1 MEPLNY
7 RIIVAVL
14 LLIFVGHRGFYTKQ
28 AEKLGQEVL
37 TRPESHPAEKIANFL
52 ALPAFLS
59 TFIYLFAPTWLSWFS
74 FSWPE
79 WVRWIGVVLALV
91 GFGLLQWA
99 QMTLGRNW
107 SDTPQFMEGQQLVKS
122 GPYAWV
128 RHPIYTAF
136 LLILSSILFIST
148 NWLVGGL
155 WVVMTVLAVWAR
167 VQVEEG
173 LMMSQFGARY
183 EQYCQQ
189 TGRLFPYL

>member
-1 MEPLNY
+1 MEPLIY
-7 RIIVAVL
+7 RFLVAVL
-14 LLIFVGHRGFYTKQ
+14 LVVFILHRGFYTRQ
-28 AEKLGQEVL
+28 AEQLGQTVL
-37 TRPESHPAEKIANFL
+37 TRPDNHPAEKMANLL
-52 ALPAFLS
+52 ALPTFLI
-59 TFIYLFAPTWLSWFS
+59 TFIYLFAPTWLSWFA

-79 WVRWIGVVLALV
+79 WVRWGGVVFALV

-99 QMTLGRNW
+99 QITLGRNW

-136 LLILSSILFIST
+136 LLILGSILFISA

-173 LMMSQFGARY
+173 LMMSQFGAGY
-183 EQYCQQ
+183 EAYARQ
-189 TGRLFPYL
+189 TGRLFPHF